1 MKKMIS
7 CFLALIVMAAGF
19 ACVSGAG
26 GVHDAEAADREEESK
41 TEKENEA
48 APEPAFIELEDGE
61 YAISVDLEGGTG
73 KTTVTSPAGLIV
85 RDGLAYA
92 RIEWSSTH
100 YDYMLVGGEKFL
112 PINEEVYSTFEIP
125 ITVFNKPMP
134 VVADTVAM
142 STPHEIEYTLTFHSD
157 EIISKDQTPQA
168 AAQKMVYM
176 VILIIA
182 VCIIVS
188 FINKKRRNSVK

>member
-7 CFLALIVMAAGF
+7 GFLTLAVIAGILAWF
-19 ACVSGAG
+19 PASGNG
-26 GVHDAEAADREEESK
+26 NPVKAADREEESK

-112 PINEEVYSTFEIP
+112 PINEEGYSTFEIP
-125 ITVFNKPMP
+125 ITVFNKPMS

>member
-7 CFLALIVMAAGF
+7 GFLALAVIAGILAWLPAAGSADLVMAAD
-19 ACVSGAG
+19 SERETL
-26 GVHDAEAADREEESK
+26 AEDTKK
-41 TEKENEA
+41 T

-61 YAISVDLEGGTG
+61 YAIPVDLEGGTG

-85 RDGLAYA
+85 KDGLAYA

-100 YDYMLVGGEKFL
+100 YDYMLVEGEKYL
-112 PINEEVYSTFEIP
+112 PVNEEGYSTFEIP

-157 EIISKDQTPQA
+157 EVISKDQTPQA
-168 AAQKMVYM
+168 AAQRMVYM

>member
-7 CFLALIVMAAGF
+7 GFLTLAVIAGIL
-19 ACVSGAG
+19 AWLPASGNG
-26 GVHDAEAADREEESK
+26 NPVKAADREEESK

-112 PINEEVYSTFEIP
+112 PINEEGYSTFEIP

>member
-7 CFLALIVMAAGF
+7 GFLTLAVIAGILAWF
-19 ACVSGAG
+19 PASGNG
-26 GVHDAEAADREEESK
+26 NPVKAADREEESK

-112 PINEEVYSTFEIP
+112 PINEEGYSTFEIP

>member
-7 CFLALIVMAAGF
+7 GFLTLAVIAGILAWF
-19 ACVSGAG
+19 PASGNG
-26 GVHDAEAADREEESK
+26 NPVKAADSEKETLAEE
-41 TEKENEA
+41 TEKT

-112 PINEEVYSTFEIP
+112 PINEEGYSTFEIP

-188 FINKKRRNSVK
+188 FINKKRRNSAK

>member
-7 CFLALIVMAAGF
+7 GFLTLAVIAGILAWF
-19 ACVSGAG
+19 PASGN
-26 GVHDAEAADREEESK
+26 VNPVKAADREEESK

-112 PINEEVYSTFEIP
+112 PINEEGYSTFEIP
-125 ITVFNKPMP
+125 ITVFNKPMS

>member
-7 CFLALIVMAAGF
+7 GFLTLAVIAGILAWF
-19 ACVSGAG
+19 PASGNG
-26 GVHDAEAADREEESK
+26 NPVKAADREKETLAEE
-41 TEKENEA
+41 TEKT

-112 PINEEVYSTFEIP
+112 PINEEGYSTFEIP

>member
-7 CFLALIVMAAGF
+7 GFLALAVIAGILAWLPAAGSADLVMAAD
-19 ACVSGAG
+19 SERETL
-26 GVHDAEAADREEESK
+26 AEDTKK
-41 TEKENEA
+41 T
-48 APEPAFIELEDGE
+48 APKPAFIELEDGE
-61 YAISVDLEGGTG
+61 YAIPVDLEGGTG

-85 RDGLAYA
+85 KDGLAYA

-100 YDYMLVGGEKFL
+100 YDYMLVEGEKYL
-112 PINEEVYSTFEIP
+112 PVNEEGYSTFEIP
-125 ITVFNKPMP
+125 ITIFNKPMP

-157 EIISKDQTPQA
+157 EVISKDQTPQA
-168 AAQKMVYM
+168 AAQRMVYM
-176 VILIIA
+176 VFLIIA

>member
-7 CFLALIVMAAGF
+7 GFLTLAVIAGILAWF
-19 ACVSGAG
+19 PASGNVNSAK
-26 GVHDAEAADREEESK
+26 AADREEESK

-112 PINEEVYSTFEIP
+112 PINEEGYSTFEIP

>member
-1 MKKMIS
+1 
-7 CFLALIVMAAGF
+7 
-19 ACVSGAG
+19 
-26 GVHDAEAADREEESK
+26 
-41 TEKENEA
+41 
-48 APEPAFIELEDGE
+48 
-61 YAISVDLEGGTG
+61 
-73 KTTVTSPAGLIV
+73 
-85 RDGLAYA
+85 
-92 RIEWSSTH
+92 
-100 YDYMLVGGEKFL
+100 MLVEGEKYL
-112 PINEEVYSTFEIP
+112 PVNEEGYSTFEIP

-168 AAQKMVYM
+168 AAQRMVYM